1 MGRPKPRK
9 GDTVRLQNKKIFHL
23 LIYSTL
29 FHLIVSCFSPQ
40 KRNPYESEYRRQRAL
55 CYKKMG
61 HVDAAIAELQK
72 LLQEDPKNENVYSD
86 LNEMLFELERYDEL
100 IKGGEI

>member
-1 MGRPKPRK
+1 
-9 GDTVRLQNKKIFHL
+9 
-23 LIYSTL
+23 
-29 FHLIVSCFSPQ
+29 
-40 KRNPYESEYRRQRAL
+40 
-55 CYKKMG
+55 MG